1 MFDLNTLGPN
11 SIRDAVD
18 RLNRE
23 LLGVGGL
30 LYGRRVVELPTHRS
44 PKLKVSPDCPV
55 SDEFRAEMDAWLIE
69 QFGYRGTSVFQ
80 PGMAYLF
87 GDTVAVHPADLAKLQ
102 GVV

>member
-23 LLGVGGL
+23 LLGLGGL
-30 LYGRRVVELPTHRS
+30 LCGRRVVELPTHRS
-44 PKLKVSPDCPV
+44 PKLEVSPDCPV
-55 SDEFRAEMDAWLIE
+55 SDEFRAEMDAWLVE
-69 QFGYRGTSVFQ
+69 QFGYRDASIFP
-80 PGMAYLF
+80 PGRAYFF
-87 GDTVAVHPADLAKLQ
+87 GNTIVMHPADVVRLR

>member
-23 LLGVGGL
+23 LLRVGGL
-30 LYGRRVVELPTHRS
+30 FCGRRVVELPTHRS
-44 PKLKVSPDCPV
+44 TKLKLSPDCPV
-55 SDEFRAEMDAWLIE
+55 SDEFRAEMDAWLVE
-69 QFGYRGTSVFQ
+69 QFGYRDTSIFP

-87 GDTVAVHPADLAKLQ
+87 GDEIVMHAADVARLRSMT
-102 GVV
+102 